1 MKKTKE
7 HLPRTNTRKVVCSEC
22 GANIN
27 SDNKIIHSTRRH
39 LGKKV
44 KFQPHLESGQ
54 QILDFFGGSLNT
66 TVEDNNN
73 TSKADVKQL
82 RFQVSPI

>member
-1 MKKTKE
+1 MERGDEKNKGI
-7 HLPRTNTRKVVCSEC
+7 PRTNTRKVVCSEC

-27 SDNKIIHSTRRH
+27 SDNKIIHSKRRH
-39 LGKKV
+39 PGKK

-54 QILDFFGGSLNT
+54 QIMNFFGGSLNT

-73 TSKADVKQL
+73 TSKAEV
-82 RFQVSPI
+82 